1 MKTSFDTDGMLF
13 GILNDAR
20 NNGGLSITGG
30 VYTGDTRPVDST
42 DEDVVVN
49 SIDLEQ
55 DALPQIGT
63 SNVNIYSSDI
73 DINVKGKMMLMANR
87 SRLDVLTNE
96 VLAII
101 RNARFDGCK
110 ATPANIAVL
119 AVTNVKQHY
128 VNIRVNWNIA
138 K

>member
-1 MKTSFDTDGMLF
+1 MP
-13 GILNDAR
+13 
-20 NNGGLSITGG
+20 GG
-30 VYTGDTRPVDST
+30 VYTGDTRPADST

-110 ATPANIAVL
+110 ATPANIVVL